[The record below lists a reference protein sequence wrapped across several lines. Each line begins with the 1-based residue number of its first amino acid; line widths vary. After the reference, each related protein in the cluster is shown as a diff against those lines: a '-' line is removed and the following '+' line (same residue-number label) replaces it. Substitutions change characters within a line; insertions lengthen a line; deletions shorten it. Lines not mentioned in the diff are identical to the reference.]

1 MLLQNRYEYPQ
12 LKRIQTSSGRKYT
25 DEISKP
31 VPSVTTILDKTTDKT
46 FLLDWK
52 RRVGE
57 AEAQRISTESANL
70 GTRVHTALEEYI
82 GGENWDRFGNNLFQK
97 QCRHMAQ
104 NMITKGLTHLEEV
117 WGLEVGLLYDGLYA
131 GTSDCVGVYRG
142 RPSII
147 DFKTSRKIKKRE
159 WIENYFLQCAAYA
172 QAHNLMF
179 GTDINHAVVI
189 MVDREGNVEN
199 FEIHD
204 DEFEHHS
211 VTWTERV
218 KQYYGVAA

>member
-1 MLLQNRYEYPQ
+1 MLLKHRYDYPK
-12 LKRIQTSSGRKYT
+12 LKRIQTQTGRKYT
-25 DEISKP
+25 DDISDP

-46 FLLDWK
+46 FLLEWK
-52 RRVGE
+52 KRVGE
-57 AEAQRISTESANL
+57 QEAQRISTESANL

-82 GGENWDRFGNNLFQK
+82 GGEHWDRFGNNLFQK
-97 QCRHMAQ
+97 QSRLMAE
-104 NMITKGLTHLEEV
+104 NMISKGLTHIEEV

-142 RPSII
+142 KPSII

-159 WIENYFLQCAAYA
+159 WIENYFLQCTAYA

-179 GTDINHAVVI
+179 GTDINHSVII

-199 FEIHD
+199 FEIQH
-204 DEFEHHS
+204 DEFEHYS
-211 VTWTERV
+211 VLWTDRV
-218 KQYYGVAA
+218 KQYYGVDM